1 MPRASAPTTVGWPR
15 AGSGLGYLARL
26 RLSSTGPWRWSL
38 DEDCRM

>member
-26 RLSSTGPWRWSL
+26 RL
-38 DEDCRM
+38 